1 MDKDIKK
8 SAGSPDPDAAFVR
21 AVQAGDM
28 AAFDQLVIK
37 HKDKL
42 FNMVYWLLGD
52 YQEANDCAQDI
63 FIKVFNSIKKF
74 RFESLF
80 STWLY
85 RIAINTCKNR
95 LKSSAF
101 RWKKMT
107 VSLENP
113 ESSKQDNRPYE
124 IRNGSPSPENRLEKK
139 ERIMLIQKAVNDLP
153 QEQNRVVVLR
163 DIQGLSYQEIA
174 DITGLNLGTV
184 KSRLARARLELK
196 NKLNRT
202 QIFADPPAM

>member
-1 MDKDIKK
+1 MDKEIKK
-8 SAGSPDPDAAFVR
+8 PAASPDPDAAFVR

-28 AAFDQLVIK
+28 TAFDHLVLK

-52 YQEANDCAQDI
+52 YQEANDCAQEI
-63 FIKVFNSIKKF
+63 FIKVFKSIKKF
-74 RFESLF
+74 RFESAF

-95 LKSSAF
+95 LKSSEF
-101 RWKKMT
+101 RWNKKT

-113 ESSKQDNRPYE
+113 ESSKEGNRAYE
-124 IRNGSPSPENRLEKK
+124 IQNGSPSPENKLEKK
-139 ERIMLIQKAVNDLP
+139 EKIMLIQKAVNSLP
-153 QEQNRVVVLR
+153 QDQNRVIVLR

-184 KSRLARARLELK
+184 KSRLARARMELRK
-196 NKLNRT
+196 NLAPSGRA
-202 QIFADPPAM
+202 F

>member
-8 SAGSPDPDAAFVR
+8 PAGSPDPDAAFVR
-21 AVQAGDM
+21 AVQDGDM

-52 YQEANDCAQDI
+52 YQETNDCAQEI
-63 FIKVFNSIKKF
+63 FIRVFKSIKKF
-74 RFESLF
+74 RFQSSF

-95 LKSSAF
+95 RKSSAY
-101 RWKKMT
+101 RWKKRT
-107 VSLENP
+107 ISLENP
-113 ESSKQDNRPYE
+113 ENPKQDNRSYE
-124 IRNGSPSPENRLEKK
+124 IQNGSPSPENRLEKK
-139 ERIMLIQKAVNDLP
+139 ERIMLIRKAINALP
-153 QEQNRVVVLR
+153 QEQNRVIVMR

-196 NKLNRT
+196 NKLNGR
-202 QIFADPPAM
+202 I

>member
-8 SAGSPDPDAAFVR
+8 PAGSSGTDAALIK
-21 AVQAGDM
+21 AIQGGDM
-28 AAFDQLVIK
+28 AAFDQLVVK

-52 YQEANDCAQDI
+52 YQEANDCAQEI
-63 FIKVFNSIKKF
+63 FIKVFKSIKKF
-74 RFESLF
+74 RFQSSF

-85 RIAINTCKNR
+85 RIATNTCKNR

-101 RWKKMT
+101 RWKKRM

-113 ESSKQDNRPYE
+113 ESSKQDNRSYE
-124 IRNGSPSPENRLEKK
+124 IQNGSPSPENSLEKK
-139 ERIMLIQKAVNDLP
+139 EQIMLIQKAVNALP
-153 QEQNRVVVLR
+153 REQNRVVVLR

-184 KSRLARARLELK
+184 KSRLARARMELR
-196 NKLNRT
+196 NRLNRT
-202 QIFADPPAM
+202 QIFTDIHR

>member
-8 SAGSPDPDAAFVR
+8 PGGSPDPDAAFVR

-28 AAFDQLVIK
+28 AAFDHLVVK

-52 YQEANDCAQDI
+52 YQEANDCAQEI
-63 FIKVFNSIKKF
+63 FIKVFKSIKKF
-74 RFESLF
+74 RFQSSF

-95 LKSSAF
+95 LKSSAS
-101 RWKKMT
+101 RWKKRM

-113 ESSKQDNRPYE
+113 ESSKQDNRSYE
-124 IRNGSPSPENRLEKK
+124 IQNGSPSPENSLEKK
-139 ERIMLIQKAVNDLP
+139 EQIMLIQKAVNALP
-153 QEQNRVVVLR
+153 REQNRVVVLR

-184 KSRLARARLELK
+184 KSRLARARMELR
-196 NKLNRT
+196 NRLNRT
-202 QIFADPPAM
+202 QIFTDIHR